1 MSSDKSLLSR
11 AIRIIDAVSRNGRG
25 LRFSEAARILDN
37 PSPSTVNKILKEL
50 VREGLLQKTD
60 EGRYTLGRKVYF
72 WGRAMAAQN
81 TPLQTIRHHMQHL
94 HQQFRISVNLFT
106 CVEGTMFC
114 LESYLDP
121 QSPLLYPAGK
131 SLPLRL
137 SVQGAVFFIAEEKL
151 ADPAFLEEEAD
162 LIEEP
167 LTAAD
172 LAGMVARV
180 RASGLQADP
189 GLFYPGI
196 HRFSIPLREKGQT
209 VMTLGVGFSAKRAR
223 DGAFS
228 EAVVAELHNVQAAI
242 EDVFE

>member
-1 MSSDKSLLSR
+1 MNSDKSLLSR
-11 AIRIIDAVSRNGRG
+11 AIRVIDAVSHNGEG
-25 LRFSEAARILDN
+25 LRFSEAARMLDN

-50 VREGLLQKTD
+50 VREGLLQKTA

-81 TPLQTIRHHMQHL
+81 TPIQTIRHQMQHL

-106 CVEGTMFC
+106 CVAGTMFC
-114 LESYLDP
+114 LESHLDP

-137 SVQGAVFFIAEEKL
+137 SVQGAVFFIADDKL
-151 ADPAFLEEEAD
+151 ADPAFLEAEAD

-172 LAGMVARV
+172 LADMIARV
-180 RASGLQADP
+180 RASGIQEDP

-196 HRFSIPLREKGQT
+196 HRFAIPLREKGQT
-209 VMTLGVGFSAKRAR
+209 VMSLGVGLSAKRAN
-223 DGAFS
+223 DAAFS
-228 EAVVAELHNVQAAI
+228 EAIVSELRNVQAAV

>member
-1 MSSDKSLLSR
+1 MNSEKSLLTR
-11 AIRIIDAVSRNGRG
+11 AIRVIDAVSRNREG

-50 VREGLLQKTD
+50 VREGLLQKTA

-81 TPLQTIRHHMQHL
+81 TPIETIRRQMQHL
-94 HQQFRISVNLFT
+94 HRQLRVSVNLFT
-106 CVEGTMFC
+106 CVDGTMFC
-114 LESYLDP
+114 LESYLDS

-137 SVQGAVFFIAEEKL
+137 SVQGAVFFMAAEKL
-151 ADPAFLEEEAD
+151 EDPAFLEEEAA

-167 LTAAD
+167 LTVAD
-172 LAGMVARV
+172 LAAMIARARRNGM
-180 RASGLQADP
+180 QDDP

-196 HRFSIPLREKGQT
+196 HRFAIPLREKGQT

-223 DGAFS
+223 EASFS
-228 EAVVAELHNVQAAI
+228 EALAGELRDIQAAI
-242 EDVFE
+242 EDLFE

>member
-1 MSSDKSLLSR
+1 MNAEKSLLSR
-11 AIRIIDAVSRNGRG
+11 AIRVIDAVSRNSQG
-25 LRFSEAARILDN
+25 LRFSEAARILEN

-50 VREGLLQKTD
+50 VREGLLQKTA

-81 TPLQTIRHHMQHL
+81 TPIQTIRHQMQHL

-106 CVEGTMFC
+106 CVDNTMFC

-151 ADPAFLEEEAD
+151 ADPAFLEEEAG

-172 LAGMVARV
+172 LAAMIAQV
-180 RASGLQADP
+180 RASGMQADP
-189 GLFYPGI
+189 GLFYPGV
-196 HRFSIPLREKGQT
+196 HRFSIPLREKRQT
-209 VMTLGVGFSAKRAR
+209 VMALGVGLSAKRAHDR
-223 DGAFS
+223 AFS
-228 EAVVAELHNVQAAI
+228 EAIVNELRNVQAAI
-242 EDVFE
+242 EDVFD

>member
-1 MSSDKSLLSR
+1 MNPDKSLLSR
-11 AIRIIDAVSRNGRG
+11 AIRVIDAVSRSGQG
-25 LRFSEAARILDN
+25 VRFSEAASLLDN
-37 PSPSTVNKILKEL
+37 PSPSTVSKILKEL
-50 VREGLLQKTD
+50 VREGILQKTA
-60 EGRYTLGRKVYF
+60 EGRYALGRKVYF

-81 TPLQTIRHHMQHL
+81 TPIQTIRHQMQRL
-94 HQQFRISVNLFT
+94 HRQLRISVNLFT
-106 CVEGTMFC
+106 CADSTMFC

-137 SVQGAVFFIAEEKL
+137 SVQGAVFFIADEKL

-172 LAGMVARV
+172 LADMIAHARTN
-180 RASGLQADP
+180 AMQEDP

-196 HRFSIPLREKGQT
+196 HRFAIPLREKGQT
-209 VMTLGVGFSAKRAR
+209 VMVLGVGLSAKRAG
-223 DGAFS
+223 DAAFS
-228 EAVVAELHNVQAAI
+228 EAIVTELRNVQAVI
-242 EDVFE
+242 EDGFE